1 MLRMCSFCMRGEVC
15 AWGGLLATSLTI
27 FFLHFEERLEVGF
40 VVVVR
45 SPYGD
50 AADEVGVDVGVVKFL
65 HGCDREEFGYVSE
78 AVGDWL

>member
-1 MLRMCSFCMRGEVC
+1 MCLGRFVGDESDDF
-15 AWGGLLATSLTI
+15 L
-27 FFLHFEERLEVGF
+27 LHFEERLEVGF

-65 HGCDREEFGYVSE
+65 HGCDREEFGYISE

>member
-1 MLRMCSFCMRGEVC
+1 MCLGRFVGDESDDF
-15 AWGGLLATSLTI
+15 L
-27 FFLHFEERLEVGF
+27 LHFEERLEVGF
-40 VVVVR
+40 VVVAR

-65 HGCDREEFGYVSE
+65 HGGDREEFVCMSE